1 MLVVKATQLVKAVI
15 AKWNDAIPELS
26 LASLVGGRSGLL
38 RFLVLLLWS
47 LLTHITSTYMSGFSG
62 GRTS

>member
-1 MLVVKATQLVKAVI
+1 MLVVKATPLVKAVI
-15 AKWNDAIPELS
+15 AKWNDAISELS
-26 LASLVGGRSGLL
+26 LASLIGGRSGLL

-47 LLTHITSTYMSGFSG
+47 SLTHITSAYMSDFNG